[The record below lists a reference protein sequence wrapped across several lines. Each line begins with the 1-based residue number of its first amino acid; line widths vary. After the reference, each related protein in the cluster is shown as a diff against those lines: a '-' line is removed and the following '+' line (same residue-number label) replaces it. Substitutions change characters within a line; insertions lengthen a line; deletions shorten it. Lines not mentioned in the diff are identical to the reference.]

1 VAPLQAGESSVLDEH
16 NADDAGAVSRS
27 FHKENDIVRVLENSC
42 SEGAQTADNENME
55 VPKLASE
62 GVHYPNTHDGHEM
75 CKSVPRS
82 WLGKRMALGMVF
94 VRSQLL
100 PKQILYYR

>member
-1 VAPLQAGESSVLDEH
+1 MLDED
-16 NADDAGAVSRS
+16 NADDAGAVSRN
-27 FHKENDIVRVLENSC
+27 FHMESDIVRVLENSC

-62 GVHYPNTHDGHEM
+62 GVDYPNTHDGHEM

-82 WLGKRMALGMVF
+82 WLDRRMALDMVF
-94 VRSQLL
+94 VRTQLL
-100 PKQILYYR
+100 PKQALYYR